1 MSRQFRTDQHRGEAR
16 KLPFNGYAPY
26 SPDLRRKKKQK
37 KPALFSSLPLSSLP
51 PPSSRTHF
59 MQAAL
64 LSNPSLQPS
73 LSLHQQHFFLV
84 KSHNQQ
90 HFSATFLTSLRSR
103 VLQLATVKVGGQL
116 AIVRVGGQ
124 LATVKSGGQL
134 GSAWVGGQVFYV
146 ISKSS
151 YIAHFWFFG
160 TRVPFLSTLGY

>member
-1 MSRQFRTDQHRGEAR
+1 M
-16 KLPFNGYAPY
+16 
-26 SPDLRRKKKQK
+26 
-37 KPALFSSLPLSSLP
+37 
-51 PPSSRTHF
+51 
-59 MQAAL
+59 
-64 LSNPSLQPS
+64 
-73 LSLHQQHFFLV
+73 V

-90 HFSATFLTSLRSR
+90 HFSATFFTSLRSR

-160 TRVPFLSTLGY
+160 TRVPFLSTLVY